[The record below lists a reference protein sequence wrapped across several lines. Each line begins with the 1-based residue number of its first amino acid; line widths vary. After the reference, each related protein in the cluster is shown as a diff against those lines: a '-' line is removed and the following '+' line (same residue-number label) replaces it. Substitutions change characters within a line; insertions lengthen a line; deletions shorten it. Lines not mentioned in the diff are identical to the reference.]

1 MYPVGYDPK
10 KFVSCPGERFKIE
23 YIGVPNEYGEINL
36 EEVGKTDLVEMHN
49 RDRDLNNV
57 NILYERFCNGDVSA
71 LSQIQGSYVD
81 AFGLPKDLRGMY
93 ETVDRFRTAY
103 DNLPAE
109 TRQKF
114 SFEEFLDNAGSEQ
127 WIKNFVPQVEKTNDT
142 EPISNE

>member
-1 MYPVGYDPK
+1 MYPVGYKSDR
-10 KFVSCPGERFKIE
+10 FVSNPGERYKPE

-36 EEVGKTDLVEMHN
+36 EEVGKTDLVELHN

-81 AFGLPKDLRGMY
+81 TFGLPKDLRGMY
-93 ETVDRFRTAY
+93 ETVDRFRNAY

-114 SFEEFLDNAGSEQ
+114 SFEDFLDNAGSEQ
-127 WIKNFVPQVEKTNDT
+127 WIKNFVPQVDKSNDT
-142 EPISNE
+142 EPTSNE